1 VLLSFRC
8 SRAVNEIGNF
18 WLAVTLRWIFV
29 TVLRILVDT
38 FPREDALFGLTLFSP
53 WQPPERNPKTDER
66 RLSQIWKVVS
76 SAMADAE
83 AERKGLRVR
92 IEKARRSAGF
102 LLEIDFG
109 ECDPS
114 NQTELKTIER
124 YIRAAES
131 RHAEL
136 KDHLDHLGRI
146 KAATAPLPH

>member
-1 VLLSFRC
+1 MD
-8 SRAVNEIGNF
+8 
-18 WLAVTLRWIFV
+18 FV
-29 TVLRILVDT
+29 TILCILVDT
-38 FPREDALFGLTLFSP
+38 CRREDALFGLSFLSP
-53 WQPPERNPKTDER
+53 WRPPERNSKIDER

-76 SAMADAE
+76 SAIAAAE
-83 AERKGLRVR
+83 AEHKGLRVR

-146 KAATAPLPH
+146 KAATAPPPH

>member
-1 VLLSFRC
+1 MD
-8 SRAVNEIGNF
+8 
-18 WLAVTLRWIFV
+18 FV
-29 TVLRILVDT
+29 TILCILVGT
-38 FPREDALFGLTLFSP
+38 CPREDALFGLSLFSP
-53 WQPPERNPKTDER
+53 WRPPERNSEIDER

-76 SAMADAE
+76 SAIAGAE
-83 AERKGLRVR
+83 AERKGLRDR

-146 KAATAPLPH
+146 KAATAPPPH